1 MSAPSSSG
9 GRVARLLLNSYA
21 ALALLYLFTPIIW
34 IVAFSFNKPK
44 GNYNVEWQR
53 FTLDNW
59 ADPFGDESLTNAFVE
74 SLKIAGISTVVATV
88 LGSMNLTIAFLAY
101 NDSHVSN
108 CGGNFAITDTQASS
122 RGRLAHI
129 TLHLR

>member
-1 MSAPSSSG
+1 MCVRSHGEVLCFCASGFLGFGSSQG
-9 GRVARLLLNSYA
+9 KARS
-21 ALALLYLFTPIIW
+21 
-34 IVAFSFNKPK
+34 
-44 GNYNVEWQR
+44 
-53 FTLDNW
+53 
-59 ADPFGDESLTNAFVE
+59 
-74 SLKIAGISTVVATV
+74 TV